1 VVRSSDH
8 HLTTQL
14 HVKGL
19 QLSSLSIKRKCDG
32 DDDDDHHH
40 LIIIII
46 IIIITTITF
55 SFNRK
60 AR

>member
-1 VVRSSDH
+1 
-8 HLTTQL
+8 L

-32 DDDDDHHH
+32 GDDDDDDDDDQMMM
-40 LIIIII
+40 IIIII
-46 IIIITTITF
+46 TITF